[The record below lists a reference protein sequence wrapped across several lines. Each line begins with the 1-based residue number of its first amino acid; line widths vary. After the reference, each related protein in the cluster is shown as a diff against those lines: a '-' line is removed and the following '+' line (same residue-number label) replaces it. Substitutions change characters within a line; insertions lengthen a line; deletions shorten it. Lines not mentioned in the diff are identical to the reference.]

1 MTDTLGRVGLR
12 WVRSI
17 RVQASALLVILIV
30 LPALIF
36 AVLGNAEAERR
47 LLIRNAVAET
57 GDSIAAGLVPVLRD
71 LWPADLA
78 TLPNNLSRFAAR
90 DRSIKILFRP
100 KNAGTADTFYF
111 VAAAPP
117 ISAEQ
122 TEAERQQLLRLG
134 ILPGLSQGCTV
145 RRPAGDSDASLLL
158 DNGAQVLTS
167 VTSLEGVAGCWAIV
181 IATSESRV
189 LGAIEARPYWERPE
203 VRLAIGIYAVM
214 ALLIAA
220 IFSGVWLGL
229 SRFRRLALSPTE
241 QAGFARTTAI
251 PELAALASAFDNMVH
266 RMRSSADMLRQAAE
280 DNAHAFKGPIGIIR
294 HAIAP
299 ALRLTGSEKTRE
311 AAMQSVTVA
320 LDRLDG
326 LVQSARYLDNAAAE
340 LLQPEL
346 IHVDLSALVR
356 GFMRSYATMTTIR
369 RVQLDSHVTD
379 GITVVGQP
387 ENLEA
392 ILEALVDN
400 ALSFSPPNGS
410 VMVTLERDAATAILS
425 VDDEGPGVAP
435 ERLERIFDRYYTQ
448 RPAAIGCSSESSS
461 HFGVGLWL
469 ARQNTIALGGT
480 LTATNRDPHGL
491 CMKVLL
497 PLADSYAAE
506 DNGGATSS
514 NGRRSAGTARNAATI
529 AATTISTPPSR

>member
-1 MTDTLGRVGLR
+1 MTDTLGRGGLR
-12 WVRSI
+12 WLRSI
-17 RVQASALLVILIV
+17 RVQAFALLVILIV
-30 LPALIF
+30 LPVLIF

-57 GDSIAAGLVPVLRD
+57 GDTIAAGLVPVLRD

-78 TLPNNLSRFAAR
+78 TLRNDLSRFAAR
-90 DRSIKILFRP
+90 DRSIKVLFRP

-111 VAAAPP
+111 VATAPA

-134 ILPGLSQGCTV
+134 ILPGLSQGCTA
-145 RRPAGDSDASLLL
+145 RRLSGDSDASLL

-167 VTSLEGVAGCWAIV
+167 VTSLEGVAGCWAVV

-189 LGAIEARPYWERPE
+189 LGAIEVRPYWERPE
-203 VRLAIGIYAVM
+203 VRLAIGIYTVM

-229 SRFRRLALSPTE
+229 SRFRLLALSPTE
-241 QAGFARTTAI
+241 QTGFVHTTAI
-251 PELAALASAFDNMVH
+251 PELATLAAAFDNMVH

-294 HAIAP
+294 HAIAL
-299 ALRLTGSEKTRE
+299 ALQQTASEKARE
-311 AAMQSVTVA
+311 QSMQSVTTA

-340 LLQPEL
+340 LLQPETVD
-346 IHVDLSALVR
+346 VDLSALVR
-356 GFMRSYATMTTIR
+356 GFVRSYATMNTAR
-369 RVQLDSHVTD
+369 RVQLDSHVAD
-379 GITVVGQP
+379 GVAVAGQP

-400 ALSFSPPNGS
+400 ALSFSPPGGS
-410 VMVTLERDAATAILS
+410 VMVKLEHDAATAILS

-435 ERLERIFDRYYTQ
+435 ERLDRIFDRYYTH
-448 RPAAIGCSSESSS
+448 RPAATGCSRETAS

-469 ARQNTIALGGT
+469 AQQNTIALGGT
-480 LTATNRDPHGL
+480 LTAANRDPHGL

-497 PLADSYAAE
+497 PLA
-506 DNGGATSS
+506 G
-514 NGRRSAGTARNAATI
+514 
-529 AATTISTPPSR
+529 

>member
-1 MTDTLGRVGLR
+1 MTDTPGPGRLR
-12 WVRSI
+12 WLRSI
-17 RVQASALLVILIV
+17 RVQAFALLLILIV
-30 LPALIF
+30 LPVLIF

-57 GDSIAAGLVPVLRD
+57 GDTIAAGLVPVLRD

-78 TLPNNLSRFAAR
+78 ALPSDLSRFAAR
-90 DRSIKILFRP
+90 GRSIKVLFRP
-100 KNAGTADTFYF
+100 KNAVAADTFYF
-111 VAAAPP
+111 VATAPA

-134 ILPGLSQGCTV
+134 ILPGLSQGCIA
-145 RRPAGDSDASLLL
+145 RPLSGDSEASLL
-158 DNGAQVLTS
+158 DNGTQVLTS
-167 VTSLEGVAGCWAIV
+167 VTSLEGVAGCWAVV

-189 LGAIEARPYWERPE
+189 LGAIEVRPYWERPE
-203 VRLAIGIYAVM
+203 VRLAIGIYGVM

-220 IFSGVWLGL
+220 IFSGVWFGL

-241 QAGFARTTAI
+241 QTGFARTTAI
-251 PELAALASAFDNMVH
+251 PELATLAAAFDNMVH
-266 RMRSSADMLRQAAE
+266 RMRASADMLRQAAE

-294 HAIAP
+294 HATVSAM
-299 ALRLTGSEKTRE
+299 RQTNSDKTRE
-311 AAMQSVTVA
+311 ESMHSITAA

-340 LLQPEL
+340 LLQPEMV
-346 IHVDLSALVR
+346 HVDLSALVR
-356 GFMRSYATMTTIR
+356 GFVRSYATMNTR
-369 RVQLDSHVTD
+369 RVRLDSHVID
-379 GITVVGQP
+379 GIAVAAQP

-400 ALSFSPPNGS
+400 ALSFSPSDGS
-410 VMVTLERDAATAILS
+410 VTVTLEHDTEAAILT

-435 ERLERIFDRYYTQ
+435 ERLERIFDRYYTH
-448 RPAAIGCSSESSS
+448 RPADNTCSREASS

-480 LTATNRDPHGL
+480 LSATNREPHGL
-491 CMKVLL
+491 CMKVLP
-497 PLADSYAAE
+497 PLA
-506 DNGGATSS
+506 G
-514 NGRRSAGTARNAATI
+514 
-529 AATTISTPPSR
+529 

>member
-1 MTDTLGRVGLR
+1 MTDTPRRGALR
-12 WVRSI
+12 WLRSI
-17 RVQASALLVILIV
+17 RVQAFALLVILIV

-57 GDSIAAGLVPVLRD
+57 GDTIAAGLLPVLRD
-71 LWPADLA
+71 IWPADLA
-78 TLPNNLSRFAAR
+78 TLRSDLSRVAAR
-90 DRSIKILFRP
+90 DRSIKVLFRP

-111 VAAAPP
+111 VATAPA

-134 ILPGLSQGCTV
+134 ILPGLSPGCTA
-145 RRPAGDSDASLLL
+145 RRLSGDSEASLL
-158 DNGAQVLTS
+158 DNGTQVLTS
-167 VTSLEGVAGCWAIV
+167 VTSLEGVAGCWAVV

-189 LGAIEARPYWERPE
+189 LGAIEVRPYWERPE
-203 VRLAIGIYAVM
+203 ARVAIGIYAVM

-229 SRFRRLALSPTE
+229 SRFRRLALSPTD
-241 QAGFARTTAI
+241 QAGFAHTTDI
-251 PELAALASAFDNMVH
+251 PELATLAAAFDNMVH

-294 HAIAP
+294 HAISP
-299 ALRLTGSEKTRE
+299 ALRLTDSEEAREGS
-311 AAMQSVTVA
+311 MQSVTAA

-340 LLQPEL
+340 LLQPEVVQ
-346 IHVDLSALVR
+346 VDLSALVR
-356 GFMRSYATMTTIR
+356 AFMRSHATMNTAR
-369 RVQLDSHVTD
+369 RVRLDAHVTD
-379 GITVVGQP
+379 GIAVAGQP
-387 ENLEA
+387 ESLEA

-400 ALSFSPPNGS
+400 ALSFSPPDGS
-410 VMVTLERDAATAILS
+410 VTVKLDRDAEAAILS

-435 ERLERIFDRYYTQ
+435 ERLDRIFDRYYTY
-448 RPAAIGCSSESSS
+448 RPAVTIGSRKTSS

-469 ARQNTIALGGT
+469 AKQNTIALGGT
-480 LTATNRDPHGL
+480 LAATNRDPHGL
-491 CMKVLL
+491 CMRVLL
-497 PLADSYAAE
+497 PLA
-506 DNGGATSS
+506 G
-514 NGRRSAGTARNAATI
+514 
-529 AATTISTPPSR
+529 